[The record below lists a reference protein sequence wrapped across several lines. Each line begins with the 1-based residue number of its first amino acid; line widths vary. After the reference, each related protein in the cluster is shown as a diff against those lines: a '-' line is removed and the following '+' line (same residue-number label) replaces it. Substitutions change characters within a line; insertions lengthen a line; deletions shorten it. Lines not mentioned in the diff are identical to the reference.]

1 MDRLPVFSVDLIEQ
15 LDKEYP
21 NRWPRL
27 NESEREIW
35 FYAGQRSVVDKLL
48 ALKKELENEELLPPQ
63 KED

>member
-1 MDRLPVFSVDLIEQ
+1 MEKLPVFSVDLIEQ

-35 FYAGQRSVVDKLL
+35 FKAGQRSVVDKLL
-48 ALKKELENEELLPPQ
+48 SMKAELENESLRPP
-63 KED
+63 KKGD